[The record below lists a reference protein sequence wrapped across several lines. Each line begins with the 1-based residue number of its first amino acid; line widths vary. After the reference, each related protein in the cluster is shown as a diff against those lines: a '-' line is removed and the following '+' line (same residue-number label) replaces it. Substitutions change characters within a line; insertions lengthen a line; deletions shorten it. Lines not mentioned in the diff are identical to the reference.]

1 MLYTCKNTSIKAG
14 KNLKFGGKWSNS
26 SFMFRI
32 RKNKVSQEN
41 HSPWTTQC
49 FVEDLDACF
58 IAKNDMPKNI

>member
-41 HSPWTTQC
+41 HSPWTTQY
-49 FVEDLDACF
+49 FVEYLDACCM
-58 IAKNDMPKNI
+58 ASNDMPKNI

>member
-1 MLYTCKNTSIKAG
+1 MQEYKHKSW

-49 FVEDLDACF
+49 FVEDLDACYG
-58 IAKNDMPKNI
+58 KK